1 MILSANKL
9 YFVLIQNILFFKSTK
24 RYLII
29 LIVVDFCRKT
39 LYESNEI
46 FKNCSDSN
54 YIICKIAGLC
64 LYIFIR
70 IDLNYK
76 ENFAFALSGILV
88 QKS

>member
-46 FKNCSDSN
+46 FNK
-54 YIICKIAGLC
+54 LQERPH
-64 LYIFIR
+64 FIGCY
-70 IDLNYK
+70 L
-76 ENFAFALSGILV
+76 
-88 QKS
+88 